1 MLGVLPVRA
10 KLCMLPLACDMPGK
24 VSVCDKLCRLP
35 PGYDMLGV
43 FPVRA
48 KLCML
53 PLACDMPGKV
63 SVCDKL

>member
-1 MLGVLPVRA
+1 
-10 KLCMLPLACDMPGK
+10 
-24 VSVCDKLCRLP
+24 
-35 PGYDMLGV
+35 MLGV

-63 SVCDKL
+63 SAWDRLRKLPPGYDMLGVLSVRAKLCMLPLALDMPGKFSACDKL